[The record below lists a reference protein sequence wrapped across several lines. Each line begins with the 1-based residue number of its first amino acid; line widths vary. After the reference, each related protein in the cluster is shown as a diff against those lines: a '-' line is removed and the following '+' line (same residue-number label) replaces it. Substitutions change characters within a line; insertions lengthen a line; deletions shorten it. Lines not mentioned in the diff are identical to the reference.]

1 VTIRFHHYDAL
12 RVFVIAAQHESLT
25 EAADRLSLTK
35 GAVSH
40 QIKRLEEELGFAVFD
55 RHPRGVHLTDKGR
68 ELLFTAASAFNE
80 IELSLDVLRG
90 RDTHSLTI
98 GVTTYFASRW
108 LSPRLTSFMRQHPE
122 IRLRIQPMIDFFD
135 FAGEEVDL
143 AIRWGNGKWQDREIT
158 KLLDCPAWPTGNRE
172 IHKQVMAV
180 GIERAFASNTLLRDR
195 DDSNSWSEW
204 YAVAG
209 LKQPQRI
216 DTLIIQDPS
225 VRVQAVL
232 DGQGIALNDE
242 LTREEI
248 NAGRLFRLSE
258 SELSDY
264 GYFLA
269 YDESILKNPAAAK
282 FMQWVLE
289 E

>member
-1 VTIRFHHYDAL
+1 
-12 RVFVIAAQHESLT
+12 
-25 EAADRLSLTK
+25 
-35 GAVSH
+35 
-40 QIKRLEEELGFAVFD
+40 
-55 RHPRGVHLTDKGR
+55 
-68 ELLFTAASAFNE
+68 
-80 IELSLDVLRG
+80 
-90 RDTHSLTI
+90 
-98 GVTTYFASRW
+98 
-108 LSPRLTSFMRQHPE
+108 
-122 IRLRIQPMIDFFD
+122 
-135 FAGEEVDL
+135 
-143 AIRWGNGKWQDREIT
+143 
-158 KLLDCPAWPTGNRE
+158 
-172 IHKQVMAV
+172 MAV